1 VLDVTGEPPVLLRPG
16 GVPVE
21 TLRAAVG
28 AIALPAPG
36 EAALARSPG
45 TRHRH
50 YAPRAR
56 VALVEPSAD
65 SGREVAATV
74 RRLWEGGLRVGVMVT
89 AEGLAEVPAGAVVR
103 VMGPRA
109 APEVIAAN
117 LFALLRELD
126 EAGLDAIVVEGIAE
140 RGVGRAVMD
149 RLRRAA
155 AGAG

>member
-1 VLDVTGEPPVLLRPG
+1 
-16 GVPVE
+16 
-21 TLRAAVG
+21 
-28 AIALPAPG
+28 
-36 EAALARSPG
+36 
-45 TRHRH
+45 
-50 YAPRAR
+50 
-56 VALVEPSAD
+56 
-65 SGREVAATV
+65 
-74 RRLWEGGLRVGVMVT
+74 
-89 AEGLAEVPAGAVVR
+89 
-103 VMGPRA
+103 MGPRA